1 MRLAYEAGNSNLYRI
16 NPDGAYDPVTYL
28 APEDPETATYTPVG
42 GSGNCSEFVFSS
54 PAHYPGIPAI
64 GTIGAGKENLYEW
77 EEGTLRNAGLVPA
90 EPSGE
95 VPVIAT
101 PGRTN
106 AVSEDASHVFF
117 SAKRESQAVA
127 GEKGKTGVFAR
138 IDGAHTVDVSAS
150 ETSTPSIGYEANPTT
165 SPDVFTGAT
174 YQWATPSGSKVFFT
188 ANPGIAT
195 NGASAEGTSDL
206 YEYDFAKPEGER
218 LTDLT
223 PTTATGGAQVKGV
236 LGASDDGTS
245 VYLMAAGQ
253 LVAGRGRTLAQNE
266 SQKTES
272 LYRVTGGETSFV
284 ATVPAGSLPSSQ
296 SSPEGRYLAF
306 ESTANV
312 TGYDSDGAREAYLYD
327 ADQGA
332 EGKTL
337 CASCRQ
343 DGLAP
348 VGPAGGKAL
357 TGESALP
364 VGSGVRYL
372 TVSGGQ
378 AHLFFNSNDALAP
391 GAIEGQNNVY
401 EYSHGQVFRLTGER
415 GRQNEKHYAAVFA
428 GAARDG
434 SDAYLFSPE
443 TLSWEDGDGR
453 ISVYDARVGGGF
465 PEPAPPAAPCDP
477 DAEGS
482 CRHPAAPPPALPG
495 GGASTF
501 NGPGNVKAKKAKK
514 RKAHK
519 KRHKHHKKKHHHKGK
534 KHKHKGKKKRHK
546 NNKRAAKSNRRAH
559 R

>member
-1 MRLAYEAGNSNLYRI
+1 ML
-16 NPDGAYDPVTYL
+16 
-28 APEDPETATYTPVG
+28 
-42 GSGNCSEFVFSS
+42 
-54 PAHYPGIPAI
+54 
-64 GTIGAGKENLYEW
+64 GT
-77 EEGTLRNAGLVPA
+77 
-90 EPSGE
+90 
-95 VPVIAT
+95 
-101 PGRTN
+101 
-106 AVSEDASHVFF
+106 
-117 SAKRESQAVA
+117 
-127 GEKGKTGVFAR
+127 
-138 IDGAHTVDVSAS
+138 
-150 ETSTPSIGYEANPTT
+150 
-165 SPDVFTGAT
+165 
-174 YQWATPSGSKVFFT
+174 
-188 ANPGIAT
+188 
-195 NGASAEGTSDL
+195 
-206 YEYDFAKPEGER
+206 
-218 LTDLT
+218 
-223 PTTATGGAQVKGV
+223 
-236 LGASDDGTS
+236 SDDGTS

-253 LVAGRGRTLAQNE
+253 LVAGKGRTLAQNE

-272 LYRVTGGETSFV
+272 LYRVTGGRRASWRRSPRARCPPPRQAPKG
-284 ATVPAGSLPSSQ
+284 ATWPSNR
-296 SSPEGRYLAF
+296 PP
-306 ESTANV
+306 NV
-312 TGYDSDGAREAYLYD
+312 TGYESDGAREAYLYD

-348 VGPAGGKAL
+348 VGPEGGKAL

-372 TVSGGQ
+372 TVSGGE

-391 GAIEGQNNVY
+391 GAIAGQNNVY

-428 GAARDG
+428 GAAADG

-443 TLSWEDGDGR
+443 TLNWEDGDGR

-534 KHKHKGKKKRHK
+534 KHKHKGNKKRHK
-546 NNKRAAKSNRRAH
+546 KNKRAAKSNRRAH